1 MPRNMASES
10 QASCI
15 RGDAIGVDASIIR
28 GIVSASLLDE
38 MLTAWAYTRDGV
50 IAEVKNLPES
60 TLDVTPEKLQRTA
73 GDLVLH
79 IIESGLLMSGE
90 LSRPDGDFLRKPY
103 PELMKEHMR
112 GTPKGRTKAE
122 LVAGLKRTHADGEK
136 RIRTL
141 GEIGMLQHIRQ
152 FNGKPA
158 TRLSWMHHGVAHE
171 EYHRGQI
178 ALYARLVGRV
188 PALTKLIAGV

>member
-1 MPRNMASES
+1 MASES
-10 QASCI
+10 QASCD
-15 RGDAIGVDASIIR
+15 RGDAIGTASIIR
-28 GIVSASLLDE
+28 AIVSASLLDE

-60 TLDVTPEKLQRTA
+60 ALHVTPDKLMRTA
-73 GDLVLH
+73 RDLVVH

-90 LSRPDGDFLRKPY
+90 LSRPDGDFQRKPY

-112 GTPKGRTKAE
+112 GAPKGRTKAE
-122 LVAGLKRTHADGEK
+122 LLAGLKQTHADGEK

-141 GEIGMLQHIRQ
+141 GEVGMLQQIRQ
-152 FNGKPA
+152 FNGQPA

-178 ALYARLVGRV
+178 AVYARLLGRV
-188 PALTKLIAGV
+188 PALTRMIEGA

>member
-1 MPRNMASES
+1 MASES
-10 QASCI
+10 QASCD
-15 RGDAIGVDASIIR
+15 RGITEASIIR
-28 GIVSASLLDE
+28 AIVSTSLLDE

-60 TLDVTPEKLQRTA
+60 ALGVTPDQVPRTA
-73 GDLVLH
+73 RDVVLH

-90 LSRPDGDFLRKPY
+90 LSRSDGDFLRKPY
-103 PELMKEHMR
+103 PELIKEHMR
-112 GTPKGRTKAE
+112 GAPKGRGKAD
-122 LVAGLKRTHADGEK
+122 LIAGLKRTHAEGEK

-171 EYHRGQI
+171 EYHRGQL
-178 ALYARLVGRV
+178 ALYARLLGRV
-188 PALTKLIAGV
+188 PALTKLIEGS

>member
-1 MPRNMASES
+1 
-10 QASCI
+10 
-15 RGDAIGVDASIIR
+15 
-28 GIVSASLLDE
+28 VSTSLLDE

-50 IAEVKNLPES
+50 SAEVKNLPES
-60 TLDVTPEKLQRTA
+60 ALDVTPDKLMRTA
-73 GDLVLH
+73 RDLVLH

-103 PELMKEHMR
+103 PDLMKEHRR
-112 GTPKGRTKAE
+112 GAPKARTKAE
-122 LVAGLKRTHADGEK
+122 LLAGLKRTHAEGEN
-136 RIRTL
+136 RIRAL

-158 TRLSWMHHGVAHE
+158 TRLSWMLHGVAQE

-178 ALYARLVGRV
+178 AMYARLLGRV
-188 PALTKLIAGV
+188 PALTKMIEG

>member
-1 MPRNMASES
+1 
-10 QASCI
+10 
-15 RGDAIGVDASIIR
+15 
-28 GIVSASLLDE
+28 VSASLLDE

-50 IAEVKNLPES
+50 IAELKNLPES
-60 TLDVTPEKLQRTA
+60 ALDITPDKLPRTVR
-73 GDLVLH
+73 DLVLH

-90 LSRPDGDFLRKPY
+90 LSRPDGDFLRKSY
-103 PELMKEHMR
+103 TELMKEHMR

-122 LVAGLKRTHADGEK
+122 LLAGLTRTHTDGET

-178 ALYARLVGRV
+178 AVYARLLGRV
-188 PALTKLIAGV
+188 PALTRMIEGS

>member
-1 MPRNMASES
+1 
-10 QASCI
+10 
-15 RGDAIGVDASIIR
+15 
-28 GIVSASLLDE
+28 
-38 MLTAWAYTRDGV
+38 
-50 IAEVKNLPES
+50 
-60 TLDVTPEKLQRTA
+60 
-73 GDLVLH
+73 
-79 IIESGLLMSGE
+79 MSGE

-103 PELMKEHMR
+103 PELMQEHMR

-122 LVAGLKRTHADGEK
+122 LLAGLKRTHADGEK

-178 ALYARLVGRV
+178 AVYARLLGRV
-188 PALTKLIAGV
+188 PALTKMIEGS